1 MKYLVVI
8 ANGLTDKPIA
18 EKENKTRFQRGDTPN
33 LDRMVQEGY
42 SGSVQTIPENR
53 KVGNEISYLSLLGY
67 DPAKYDIGPAYFDA
81 LAIGLNLKD
90 GEIPLCCDFV
100 TLQPSHNDMVM
111 KDYTAGHLS
120 CEESMNYLNALQN
133 QISDCAVTFYPGLG
147 PHNIM
152 VMPSKQF
159 TTRLTPPN
167 ELIGEGIR
175 KFMPEDDQFKDLIY
189 IINQAQIILHN
200 HPINQQRKRENLDL
214 VNSIWL
220 WGNGKK
226 GTLPPFEKKYG
237 KSGSL
242 ISASLLFQ
250 GMAKAADMQVIS
262 VEGATGFAETNFD
275 NKVKAAIHELQNQDI
290 VYLNVAGVE
299 EVSLKGNIDD
309 KILTIEDIDS
319 KVIGPLL
326 KEISKNNDVK
336 MMVVVNH
343 MNSAVDLKYGKD
355 RVPFVMS
362 GENETNLVSK
372 FDENLLDKGNSHFKS
387 GPDLMS
393 MFFDMN

>member
-1 MKYLVVI
+1 
-8 ANGLTDKPIA
+8 
-18 EKENKTRFQRGDTPN
+18 
-33 LDRMVQEGY
+33 
-42 SGSVQTIPENR
+42 
-53 KVGNEISYLSLLGY
+53 
-67 DPAKYDIGPAYFDA
+67 
-81 LAIGLNLKD
+81 
-90 GEIPLCCDFV
+90 
-100 TLQPSHNDMVM
+100 
-111 KDYTAGHLS
+111 
-120 CEESMNYLNALQN
+120 
-133 QISDCAVTFYPGLG
+133 
-147 PHNIM
+147 M

-362 GENETNLVSK
+362 GKNETNLVSK

>member
-1 MKYLVVI
+1 MKYLVLI
-8 ANGLTDKPIA
+8 ANGLTDRPIA
-18 EKENKTRFQRGDTPN
+18 EKENKTPLQLADTPN
-33 LDRMVQEGY
+33 LDRMVQEGF
-42 SGSVQTIPENR
+42 SGSVQTIPENCQ
-53 KVGNEISYLSLLGY
+53 VGNEISYLSLLGY
-67 DPAKYDIGPAYFDA
+67 DPEKNDIGPAYFGA

-100 TLQPSHNDMVM
+100 TLQASHNDMVM

-120 CEESMNYLNALQN
+120 CEESKNYLNALQN
-133 QISDCAVTFYPGLG
+133 KISDCAVKFYPGLG

-152 VMPSKQF
+152 VMHSKPF
-159 TTRLTPPN
+159 TKILTPPN

-175 KFMPEDDQFKDLIY
+175 KFMPVDDQFKDLIY

-200 HPINQQRKRENLDL
+200 HPINKKRKLENLDSA
-214 VNSIWL
+214 NSIWL

-226 GTLPPFEKKYG
+226 GILHPFEKKYG
-237 KSGSL
+237 KSGSV

-250 GMAKAADMQVIS
+250 GIGKAANMNVVL
-262 VEGATGFAETNFD
+262 VEGATGFAETNFN
-275 NKVKAAIHELQNQDI
+275 NKVKAAIHELQTQDI
-290 VYLNVAGVE
+290 VYLNIAGIE

-319 KVIGPLL
+319 NVIEPLL
-326 KEISKNNDVK
+326 KEFSKNNDVK

-343 MNSAVDLKYGKD
+343 MNSAVDVKYGKD

-362 GENETNLVSK
+362 GKNETNSVSK
-372 FDENLLDKGNSHFKS
+372 FDENLLDKGKNHFKS
-387 GPDLMS
+387 GLDLMN
-393 MFFDMN
+393 MFFDIN